1 MKITVALIFGGVG
14 YEREVSL
21 MGARFVY
28 PNIPRENYD
37 VIPIFITPDGR
48 WLMRERDL
56 FLTANANSE
65 KERTSVESIELAE
78 AKGASFAEAE
88 CANPELPPLEDFL
101 VPVAPINLGHNAG
114 LTSVLG
120 FIKVD
125 VAFPLLHGDF
135 GEDGIVQGAL
145 ENAKIKYVGEDVKA
159 SVICLDK
166 ALCHLIAEHLRIPTA
181 KWISLGKGTT
191 LEKATELIEGG
202 LSYPVFLKP
211 ACLGSSVGAAP
222 VLSRRDLKV
231 ALESALALTDKG
243 LIVEEL
249 VDIECELEIGVLVSK
264 GKHIFT
270 NIGKIEAHGFYD
282 YKEKYSEGSSAAVE
296 DTPHIEV
303 ASAREI
309 LEYARRLAEHLG
321 LRSLSRID
329 FFLAKDG
336 RILFNE
342 INTMPGFTP
351 SSLYPR
357 LASGV
362 GFGVK
367 SLLHTLI
374 SEALL

>member
-37 VIPIFITPDGR
+37 VIPIFIAPDGR
-48 WLMRERDL
+48 WLVRECDL
-56 FLTANANSE
+56 SKAENTMLAKTKITVTENIEPSDEENTVLRLPE
-65 KERTSVESIELAE
+65 PESFKI
-78 AKGASFAEAE
+78 
-88 CANPELPPLEDFL
+88 
-101 VPVAPINLGHNAG
+101 PVAPINLGNTAG
-114 LTSVLG
+114 LASPLG
-120 FIKVD
+120 FLKID

-166 ALCHLIAEHLRIPTA
+166 ALCHLIAEHLKIPTA
-181 KWISLGKGTT
+181 KWISLGRGTT
-191 LEKATELIEGG
+191 SEKATELIESG

-222 VLSRRDLKV
+222 VLSRRDLKG
-231 ALESALALTDKG
+231 AIESAMTLTDKG

-249 VDIECELEIGVLVSK
+249 IDIECELEIGVLVSK
-264 GKHIFT
+264 GKRIFT

-282 YKEKYSEGSSAAVE
+282 YKEKYSEGSSA
-296 DTPHIEV
+296 EV
-303 ASAREI
+303 DDSPYVKEEQAEEL

-329 FFLAKDG
+329 FFLARDG

-367 SLLHTLI
+367 DLLHTLI